1 MKCEVCRV
9 YEHVCLPPNNKYFIL
24 TRVKEHVPPS
34 YMPPPSCVLV
44 KYLMLRS
51 KRCLARLITAFL
63 PSTPASGQYHPVG
76 VIMGRFA
83 VDVFISTATSSITYA
98 GVSPTAAFG
107 SEERERNKGGRNKGE
122 EMETWR
128 GSQIGSVAKGEKRQ
142 LGTIA
147 NLNKID

>member
-1 MKCEVCRV
+1 
-9 YEHVCLPPNNKYFIL
+9 
-24 TRVKEHVPPS
+24 
-34 YMPPPSCVLV
+34 
-44 KYLMLRS
+44 
-51 KRCLARLITAFL
+51 
-63 PSTPASGQYHPVG
+63 
-76 VIMGRFA
+76 MGRFA

-107 SEERERNKGGRNKGE
+107 SEERERNKGEKQGGDTEK
-122 EMETWR
+122 WR

>member
-1 MKCEVCRV
+1 M
-9 YEHVCLPPNNKYFIL
+9 
-24 TRVKEHVPPS
+24 
-34 YMPPPSCVLV
+34 
-44 KYLMLRS
+44 
-51 KRCLARLITAFL
+51 TAFL

-122 EMETWR
+122 KQGGDTEKWR

>member
-1 MKCEVCRV
+1 MCV
-9 YEHVCLPPNNKYFIL
+9 YL
-24 TRVKEHVPPS
+24 TRVKEHVSPS
-34 YMPPPSCVLV
+34 YAPPPSCVLV

-98 GVSPTAAFG
+98 GVSSTAAFG
-107 SEERERNKGGRNKGE
+107 REERERNKGEKQGRDTERNKKE